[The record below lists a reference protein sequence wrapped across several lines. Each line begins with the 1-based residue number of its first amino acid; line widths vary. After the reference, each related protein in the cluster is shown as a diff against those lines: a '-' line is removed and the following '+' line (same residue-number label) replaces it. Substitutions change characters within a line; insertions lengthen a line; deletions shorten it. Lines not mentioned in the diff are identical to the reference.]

1 MPALLSLLGM
11 LAVMLL
17 ILAGAYGATRWA
29 GRGFGGAFTGGRL
42 RVLDRA
48 RVGREQQVLVVQAG
62 ERYFL
67 LGSSPAQV
75 SLLAELSREEGELW
89 HSPPPNAGRQG
100 DFRTLLKGLRNQN
113 RDGKG

>member
-67 LGSSPAQV
+67 LGSSPSQV
-75 SLLAELSREEGELW
+75 SLLAELSREEAQALCQRPEQPA
-89 HSPPPNAGRQG
+89 PPS
-100 DFRTLLKGLRNQN
+100 FREALRTVLQQ
-113 RDGKG
+113 RKQR